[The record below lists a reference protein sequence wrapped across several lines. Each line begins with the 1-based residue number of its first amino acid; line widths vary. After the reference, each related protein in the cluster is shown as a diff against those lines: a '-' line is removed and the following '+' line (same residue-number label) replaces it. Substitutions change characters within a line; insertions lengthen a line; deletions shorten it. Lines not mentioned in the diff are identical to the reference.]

1 MLKQFG
7 VVAAVVMV
15 IVVSAAIIIG
25 TYQTGKKAS
34 EDGIDTVKQGIKG
47 TNTVQIIEF
56 EQPEIVTQ

>member
-15 IVVSAAIIIG
+15 IIVSAAIVIG
-25 TYQTGKKAS
+25 TYKTGKDAS
-34 EDGIDTVKQGIKG
+34 EDGIDTVKQGI
-47 TNTVQIIEF
+47 NTVQIIEF